1 MFGDII
7 IAVIMIFLI
16 WLTLKVKKKGGA
28 MLFDKNSEFYSAEVM
43 ESPLDLTERSLVSKR
58 DQALERASRRAH
70 FTWRDRKALRKN
82 ISQGLLDLTRQTGE
96 DVRDALVAKLRSDL
110 NLFVSAH
117 ELRNLASLER
127 LRLAFEEMLVE
138 SCAASARRR
147 SQIKAV
153 ALIEMV
159 DSISKKH
166 DELKKFCNGR
176 EDYKARTEES
186 FDRIFE
192 NTIREIETLNVSLRN
207 KRLFAE

>member
-1 MFGDII
+1 MLEPIM
-7 IAVIMIFLI
+7 IAVIFVLLV
-16 WLTLKVKKKGGA
+16 WSTLKAKKKGGA
-28 MLFDKNSEFYSAEVM
+28 MLFDKNKEFYSAEVID
-43 ESPLDLTERSLVSKR
+43 SPLDLTERSLVSKR

-70 FTWRDRKALRKN
+70 LTWRDRKALRKN

-147 SQIKAV
+147 AQIKADS
-153 ALIEMV
+153 LMEMV
-159 DSISKKH
+159 ENISRKH
-166 DELKKFCNGR
+166 DELKKSCNGG
-176 EDYKARTEES
+176 EDYKSRAEEA
-186 FDRIFE
+186 FERIFE
-192 NTIREIETLNVSLRN
+192 DTMREIETLNVSLRN
-207 KRLFAE
+207 KRLFTE

>member
-1 MFGDII
+1 MFGDILM
-7 IAVIMIFLI
+7 AVIMIFLI
-16 WLTLKVKKKGGA
+16 WLTLKTKKKGGA
-28 MLFDKNSEFYSAEVM
+28 MLFDKNREFYSAEVM

-70 FTWRDRKALRKN
+70 LTWRDRKALRKN
-82 ISQGLLDLTRQTGE
+82 VSQGLLDLTRQTGE

-127 LRLAFEEMLVE
+127 LRLSFEEMLVE